1 MVPFSHQA
9 KESRDPVLI
18 RYNSFA
24 AQMLSQGEACE
35 VCLVYSKLTW
45 SA

>member
-1 MVPFSHQA
+1 MVPFSLSA

-18 RYNSFA
+18 RYSSFA
-24 AQMLSQGEACE
+24 AQMLSRGEACG
-35 VCLVYSKLTW
+35 VRLVYSKLTW